1 MDVMPCAANVSAISI
16 ARDSVERRISCAS
29 SSAVPMIC
37 SWQRRD
43 MSGTVWSGMACK
55 MICSKGEVGDEKRL
69 MPMRR
74 RAMDMVRAAVTGEV
88 E

>member
-1 MDVMPCAANVSAISI
+1 MPCTTNVSAISI
-16 ARDSVERRISCAS
+16 ARDWVERRISCAS
-29 SSAVPMIC
+29 CLVVPMMC
-37 SWQRRD
+37 SWQQRD
-43 MSGTVWSGMACK
+43 MSGTVWLGMACR
-55 MICSKGEVGDEKRL
+55 MICSMGEVGGENRL

>member
-1 MDVMPCAANVSAISI
+1 
-16 ARDSVERRISCAS
+16 
-29 SSAVPMIC
+29 
-37 SWQRRD
+37 
-43 MSGTVWSGMACK
+43 MSGTVWLGMACR
-55 MICSKGEVGDEKRL
+55 MICSTGEVGDENRL

>member
-1 MDVMPCAANVSAISI
+1 MPCTTNVSAISI
-16 ARDSVERRISCAS
+16 ARDSVERRMSCAS
-29 SSAVPMIC
+29 SLVVPMMC

-43 MSGTVWSGMACK
+43 MSGTVWLGMACR
-55 MICSKGEVGDEKRL
+55 MICSTGEVGDENRL